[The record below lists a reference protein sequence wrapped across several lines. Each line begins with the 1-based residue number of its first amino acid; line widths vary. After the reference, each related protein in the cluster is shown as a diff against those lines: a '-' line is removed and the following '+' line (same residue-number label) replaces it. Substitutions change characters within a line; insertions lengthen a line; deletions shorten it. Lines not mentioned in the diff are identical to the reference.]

1 MFPIRIRQHE
11 LALHFRHGDFVEVLR
26 PGVYRGLARVLLRLF
41 GRDRYEI
48 IDTLQTRFEHDLLDL
63 LVKEAVLAG
72 ELLVVD
78 VLDDERALL
87 WKDGRLEE
95 ILGPGKHAFW
105 KHPYALEVEV
115 HTIGAGR
122 FEHERLETLLAHVD
136 ASRYFQEVR
145 AAKNEHVLLFR
156 DGALV
161 DSLTSGVA
169 VFWRQTSEVRWTA
182 VNLREQL
189 ADVSGQEIMTA
200 DKVSLRVNLLVTFRV
215 TDAIRAVETVESYV
229 QTLYREAQLALRAA
243 VGVRTLDRMLAD
255 KEAVGEEVRAVIAA
269 RAADFGVAVQGV
281 GLRDLILPGDM
292 KTILNQVIEAEK
304 RAEADLIRRREET
317 AAARSQV
324 NTARLLAANP
334 VLARMKELE
343 AVQEILAGSKATFLF
358 GQGDLVR
365 QVKSLTDPPGSN
377 GES

>member
-1 MFPIRIRQHE
+1 MYSIRIRQHE
-11 LALHFRHGDFVEVLR
+11 LALHFRHGDFVAVLR
-26 PGVYRGLARVLLRLF
+26 PGVYRGLARLLRRLF

-48 IDTLQTRFEHDLLDL
+48 IDTLQTRFEHDLLDV
-63 LVKEAVLAG
+63 LVKDAALASD
-72 ELLVVD
+72 LLVVD
-78 VLDDERALL
+78 VLDDQRALL

-105 KHPYALEVEV
+105 KHPYTLEVEV

-122 FEHERLETLLAHVD
+122 FEHERLETLLAHAD
-136 ASRYFQEVR
+136 AARFFQAVR

-169 VFWRQTSEVRWTA
+169 VFWQQASQVSWTA

-189 ADVSGQEIMTA
+189 ADVAGQEIMTA

-255 KEAVGEEVRAVIAA
+255 KEAVGEEVRAAIAA

-304 RAEADLIRRREET
+304 RAEANLIRRREET

-358 GQGDLVR
+358 GQGDLVS

-377 GES
+377 GEN